1 MNTRQTRANALT
13 KEILDAAKELREKKI
28 IEPLATAAVAIL
40 AAQLIKSSERIERL
54 EGDIQTLTDLLA
66 GLEKTQ

>member
-1 MNTRQTRANALT
+1 MTAKARAHALT

-28 IEPLATAAVAIL
+28 VEPFATAAVAIL
-40 AAQLIKSSERIERL
+40 AAQLVKSLERIERL
-54 EGDIQTLTDLLA
+54 EGDIQLLTDLLA